1 METLNKNELRDFTD
15 DIKEYV
21 NVRLQIIRLN
31 VTEKVAF
38 TLSNFISNSILLIA
52 GLFFVLFLSLA
63 GGFALSI
70 LLDSYTLGFIAVAG
84 FYLLV
89 LIVVKFIFSKGV
101 KIGLTNLFIKDF
113 TNDDDDDGKG
123 K

>member
-70 LLDSYTLGFIAVAG
+70 LLDSYALGFIAVAG
-84 FYLLV
+84 FYLIV